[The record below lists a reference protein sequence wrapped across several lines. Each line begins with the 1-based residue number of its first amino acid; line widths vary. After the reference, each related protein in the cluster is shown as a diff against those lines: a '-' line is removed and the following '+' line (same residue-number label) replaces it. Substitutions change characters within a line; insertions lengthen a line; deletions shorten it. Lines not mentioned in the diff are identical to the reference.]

1 MGRKEGLF
9 HRNGDDDDDEVDD
22 ARDRYD
28 GVQTTEQ
35 PSQQIAASSFS
46 SKNSRQTSAFN
57 LLPTPTFLFPSLSLL
72 CSSPSSSAAAAV
84 VSQTSGSEV
93 YTFHPS

>member
-9 HRNGDDDDDEVDD
+9 YRNGDDDDDEVDD

-35 PSQQIAASSFS
+35 PSQQIAASSF